1 MPVTYGVD
9 AKNRRM
15 IASRDAIDAGG
26 AAGKLEL
33 GTTAM
38 ALVLATITLG
48 YPGVSTGTVVGDVL
62 TLAGFPRAD
71 TSADATG
78 KATVARIRTSANA
91 DAFMPTLSVGLNAT
105 AAPAWVASTAVG
117 AGVYRTNGANVYKC
131 VTAGTT
137 AAAGGP
143 TGTGAAIADGTAVW
157 DYYCSAVADIK
168 MDSIEFTVGQNVSI
182 TSAAFT
188 HAA

>member
-1 MPVTYGVD
+1 MAVVYSTA
-9 AKNRRM
+9 AKTLRM
-15 IASRDAIDAGG
+15 TAVRDAIDAGG

-38 ALVLATITLG
+38 ALVTATIVLG
-48 YPGVSTGTVVGDVL
+48 YPGVATGTVAADVL

-71 TSADATG
+71 ASADATG

-91 DAFMPTLSVGLNAT
+91 DVITTLTVGLNST
-105 AAPAWVASTAVG
+105 AAPAWVASTAVT
-117 AGVYRTNGANVYKC
+117 AGVYRTNGVNVYKC

-137 AAAGGP
+137 AASGGP
-143 TGTGAAIADGTAVW
+143 TGTGTAITDGTAVW

-168 MDSIEFTVGQNVSI
+168 MDSIEFTIGQNVSI
-182 TSAAFT
+182 TSVAFT
-188 HAA
+188 HAP

>member
-1 MPVTYGVD
+1 MPPTYSSA
-9 AKNRRM
+9 AKTLRM
-15 IASRDAIDAGG
+15 TAVRDAIDAGG

-38 ALVLATITLG
+38 ALVTATIALG
-48 YPGVSTGTVVGDVL
+48 YPGVSTGIVAADVL

-91 DAFMPTLSVGLNAT
+91 DVITTLTVGLNST
-105 AAPAWVASTAVG
+105 AAPAWVASTAVLLN
-117 AGVYRTNGANVYKC
+117 AYRTNGVNVYKC

-143 TGTGAAIADGTAVW
+143 TGTGAAITDGTVVW

-168 MDSIEFTVGQNVSI
+168 MDSIEHTLGQNVSI
-182 TSAAFT
+182 TSVAFT
-188 HAA
+188 HAP

>member
-1 MPVTYGVD
+1 MPVTYSAAVKT
-9 AKNRRM
+9 ARM
-15 IASRDAIDAGG
+15 TAVRDQIDAGG

-38 ALVLATITLG
+38 ALVLATIVLG
-48 YPGVSTGTVVGDVL
+48 FSGISTGTVAADVL

-71 TSADATG
+71 TAADATG

-91 DAFMPTLSVGLNAT
+91 DVITTLSVGLNAT

-117 AGVYRTNGANVYKC
+117 AGVYRTNGVNVYKC

-137 AAAGGP
+137 AASGGP

-157 DYYCSAVADIK
+157 DFYCSAVADIK

-182 TSAAFT
+182 TSVAFT

>member
-1 MPVTYGVD
+1 MTVVYSAAVKT
-9 AKNRRM
+9 ARM
-15 IASRDAIDAGG
+15 TAVRDAIDAGG

-38 ALVLATITLG
+38 ALVLATIALG
-48 YPGVSTGTVVGDVL
+48 FSGVSTGTIAADVL

-78 KATVARIRTSANA
+78 KATVARIRTSANV
-91 DAFMPTLSVGLNAT
+91 DVITTLSVGLNST
-105 AAPAWVASTAVG
+105 AAPAWVASTVVG
-117 AGVYRTNGANVYKC
+117 AGVYRTNGVNVYKC
-131 VTAGTT
+131 ATAGTT
-137 AAAGGP
+137 AASGGP
-143 TGTGAAIADGTAVW
+143 TGTGTAIADGTAVW

-168 MDSIEFTVGQNVSI
+168 MDSIEFTIGQNVSI
-182 TSAAFT
+182 TSVAFT